1 MIGVTRIGDVAA
13 FIEAD
18 YRGTNVPFQ
27 GVSTD
32 TRTLQPGDLYVAL
45 AGERF
50 DGHDFIEQA
59 MEKGASAV
67 LVSRAPAQHIPY
79 LLVDDTTKALGKLA
93 LYNRRHFKN
102 PVIAVT
108 GSSGKT
114 TVKEMI
120 SNILR
125 QQGEVLF
132 TRGNLNNHIGA
143 PLTLLRLNQQDAAV
157 IELGASGLGEIRY
170 TGELACPDVGVITN
184 AASAHLEGFGSLE
197 GVVRTKGEMIDV
209 VNETGSVIL
218 NADSPYFAEWRAR
231 AGQKKVLAFGV
242 SEAADVRAV
251 NLQVDD
257 SGRYRFLLQTPKGEA
272 DVYLPVMGQHNVG
285 NACAAAAACIA
296 AGVEL
301 ALVVSGLESF
311 SGVSG
316 RLVEKTGCNG
326 AVIIDDTYNA
336 NPASLRAAIDVL
348 VSRPGMRV
356 LVLGDMAELGAE
368 SHRAHAEIGV
378 YANSKGV
385 DMLLA
390 KGAYS
395 RSAVDAFDNGG
406 HWFATDD
413 SLIKFLQSQL
423 KPGVTALVKGSRSAR
438 MELVVQA
445 VTHIEKQD

>member
-1 MIGVTRIGDVAA
+1 MIGAPRIADVAS
-13 FIEAD
+13 FIEAKSM
-18 YRGTNVPFQ
+18 GSNVPFR

-45 AGERF
+45 SGERF

-59 MEKGASAV
+59 MEKGAAAV
-67 LVSRAPAQHIPY
+67 LVSRAPQQQIPY

-93 LYNRRHFKN
+93 LYNRRQFKN

-143 PLTLLRLNQQDAAV
+143 PLTLLRLSQQDAAV
-157 IELGASGLGEIRY
+157 IELGASGIGEIRY

-184 AASAHLEGFGSLE
+184 AAAAHLEGFGSLE
-197 GVVRTKGEMIDV
+197 GVVQTKGEMVDV
-209 VNETGSVIL
+209 VSEKGTVIL
-218 NADSPYFAEWRAR
+218 NADSPYFATWRER

-242 SEAADVRAV
+242 ADNADVRAT

-257 SGRYRFLLQTPKGEA
+257 AGRYRFALVTPQGNSQ
-272 DVYLPVMGQHNVG
+272 VQLPVMGQHNVG
-285 NACAAAAACIA
+285 NACAAAAACLA
-296 AGVEL
+296 AGV
-301 ALVVSGLESF
+301 ALPVVVAGLESF

-316 RLVEKTGCNG
+316 RLVEKAGLNG
-326 AVIIDDTYNA
+326 AVVIDDTYNA

-348 VSRPGMRV
+348 VSRPGQHI

-390 KGAYS
+390 CGAYS

-406 HWFATDD
+406 HWFSSADN
-413 SLIKFLQSQL
+413 LIKFLTTQL

-445 VTHIEKQD
+445 VTQSEKQD

>member
-1 MIGVTRIGDVAA
+1 MIGAPRIADVAS
-13 FIEAD
+13 FIEAKVM
-18 YRGTNVPFQ
+18 GANVPFR

-45 AGERF
+45 SGERF
-50 DGHDFIEQA
+50 DGHDFVEQA
-59 MEKGASAV
+59 MEKGAAAV
-67 LVSRAPAQHIPY
+67 LVSKAPKAQIPF

-93 LYNRRHFKN
+93 LYNRRQFKN

-143 PLTLLRLNQQDAAV
+143 PLTLLRLNQQDSAV

-170 TGELACPDVGVITN
+170 TGELTCPDVGVITN
-184 AASAHLEGFGSLE
+184 AAGAHLEGFGSLE
-197 GVVRTKGEMIDV
+197 GVVQTKGEMVDV
-209 VNETGSVIL
+209 VSPEGTVIL
-218 NADSPYFAEWRAR
+218 NADSPYFAVWRER

-242 SEAADVRAV
+242 AENADVRATG
-251 NLQVDD
+251 LTVDD
-257 SGRYRFLLQTPKGEA
+257 VGRYRFLMQTPAGECA
-272 DVYLPVMGQHNVG
+272 VQLPVMGQHNVV
-285 NACAAAAACIA
+285 NACAAAAACLA
-296 AGVEL
+296 AGVNL
-301 ALVVSGLESF
+301 AVVVAGLESF

-316 RLVEKTGCNG
+316 RLVEKAGING

-348 VSRPGMRV
+348 VSRPGLRI
-356 LVLGDMAELGAE
+356 LALGDMAELGAE

-378 YANSKGV
+378 YASQKGV
-385 DMLLA
+385 DVLLA
-390 KGAYS
+390 KGTYS
-395 RSAVDAFDNGG
+395 RSAVDAFDKGG
-406 HWFATDD
+406 HWFSSADG
-413 SLIKFLQSQL
+413 LIKFLTTQL
-423 KPGVTALVKGSRSAR
+423 KPGVTALVKGSRSAQ